1 MELCRFSAANSTA
14 LTRGN
19 KRTTLNTR
27 EDPCDRDKQRVYL
40 DTGVKWKQHKSIFE
54 FASSLLNLMAL
65 ESRIRPE
72 NHEIQVI
79 YRVLHECQFLAN
91 LDVTP
96 FNQLEALE
104 EAVSVLFNENC
115 TRAYNSKHPLTYQ
128 EARQTLAE
136 HLGTNI
142 DRRLGVADQGNS

>member
-1 MELCRFSAANSTA
+1 
-14 LTRGN
+14 
-19 KRTTLNTR
+19 
-27 EDPCDRDKQRVYL
+27 
-40 DTGVKWKQHKSIFE
+40 
-54 FASSLLNLMAL
+54 MAL

-72 NHEIQVI
+72 NYEIQVI

-115 TRAYNSKHPLTYQ
+115 TRAYNAKHPLTYQ